1 MSQQIFDIDTVGY
14 NGSTSL
20 GGFFNFYVSNTFYL
34 LAPDYYY
41 SFYANYLKNCLDC
54 YDGWVNGVHNTS
66 GGLVPQS
73 MLQSI
78 ATGLNNMLFAY
89 GIDFS
94 GDSGDYA
101 FATDWS
107 NKTDFYRTLKKAHKY
122 AIAGGT
128 SLLKINRA
136 DKELYVSAHR
146 IDTFFAD
153 IAPNGEVRSVKVFF
167 DAMHNMNA
175 KKGEDHYGICEERYF
190 NENGQACV
198 RTAVY
203 KASANL
209 QTETQSRPRNMSSQ
223 RVLWKDLPANVR
235 EFIKTHYPS
244 VMVDKEQFLPFAHSL
259 GCFLLRFTDDIP
271 KIPNSQLGQ
280 PIGDIL
286 FTENFQYDQMKYFEK
301 NEVYLARARA
311 LVPEEFWNKDDP
323 LQEDRALDQRFYQK
337 VSTLSA
343 DDDKITQIQFQLR
356 STDIRVQMENIYRD
370 CAFKLNVS
378 TSSIAS
384 FLSEGEGAR
393 TATEII
399 SERTKTDT
407 WLKGQIALNAP
418 EIDKLLKAVMIYY
431 NKQPVNIVLKAEDQA
446 PFIERQK
453 ANGDSFSAG
462 NMSPEL
468 YVKLTYGNTLSKK
481 EQSDEIAYLKQTI
494 AQKNAPQ
501 PTQLAPTTSLA

>member
-14 NGSTSL
+14 GPNSFGSY
-20 GGFFNFYVSNTFYL
+20 FHFYVSNTFYL

-41 SFYANYLKNCLDC
+41 SFYANYLKTCLAC
-54 YDGWVNGVHNTS
+54 YDGWIEGVHNAKA
-66 GGLVPQS
+66 GIVPQH

-78 ATGLNNMLFAY
+78 ATGLNNMLFAH

-94 GDSGDYA
+94 GDSADYH
-101 FATDWS
+101 FATEWS

-128 SLLKINRA
+128 SLLKINRS

-153 IAPNGEVRSVKVFF
+153 IAPNGEISSVKVFF

-175 KKGEDHYGICEERYF
+175 KQGQDHYGICEERYF
-190 NENGQACV
+190 NEDGKACI
-198 RTAVY
+198 RACVY
-203 KASANL
+203 KASSNL
-209 QTETQSRPRNMSSQ
+209 QTETQSRPKNMAT
-223 RVLWKDLPANVR
+223 RILWKDLPAGVKQY
-235 EFIKTHYPS
+235 IKEHYPS
-244 VMVDKEQFLPFAHSL
+244 IVVDKEQYLPFAHSL

-271 KIPNSQLGQ
+271 NVPNSQLGQ

-286 FTENFQYDQMKYFEK
+286 FTENFQFDQMKYFEK
-301 NEVYLARARA
+301 NEVDLARARA

-323 LQEDRALDQRFYQK
+323 LESDRALDQRFYQK
-337 VSTLSA
+337 ISTLGS
-343 DDDKITQIQFQLR
+343 DTDKITPIQFKLR
-356 STDIRVQMENIYRD
+356 SSDIRVQAENIYRD

-399 SERTKTDT
+399 SERTKSDT
-407 WLKGQIALNAP
+407 WLKGQIALNVP
-418 EIDKLLKAVMIYY
+418 EINKLVALVMVYY
-431 NKQPVNIVLKAEDQA
+431 NHQPVEVILKAEAQS

-453 ANGDSFSAG
+453 ANGDSFAAG

-468 YVKLTYGNTLSKK
+468 YVKLTYGNTLSKR
-481 EQSDEIAYLKQTI
+481 EQENEIAYLKETI
-494 AQKNAPQ
+494 ARKSAP
-501 PTQLAPTTSLA
+501 QLAPQENLV